1 MYHGSLTSAIRLTND
16 YHTPQNLSRVG
27 RKPVKFGFKKSVF
40 TPQTNGGG
48 GGGVRWSCKS
58 GNCTTVTVAC

>member
-48 GGGVRWSCKS
+48 GRGGGCAGLVNS
-58 GNCTTVTVAC
+58 GTVQPLQ

>member
-1 MYHGSLTSAIRLTND
+1 MYHGSLTSAIRLTD
-16 YHTPQNLSRVG
+16 LSRVG

-48 GGGVRWSCKS
+48 GRGGGVRWSCKF